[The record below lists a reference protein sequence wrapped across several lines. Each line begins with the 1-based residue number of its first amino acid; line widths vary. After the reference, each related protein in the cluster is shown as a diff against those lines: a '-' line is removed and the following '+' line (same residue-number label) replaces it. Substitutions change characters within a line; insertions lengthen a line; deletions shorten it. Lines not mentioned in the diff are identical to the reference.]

1 VHRGVLRWARPALE
15 IFSEA
20 QSLTADAQAS
30 FLLEDAYHRVNP
42 SIGAGFELDDPRAIE
57 GLKAYSDLTAAD
69 TAFLERNLGSFGA
82 GT

>member
-1 VHRGVLRWARPALE
+1 LRWARPALE